1 MTRSSF
7 ISVVLRDLSDCL
19 TYPLHFVLSLYSYVS
34 TPYGQVKVYESGP
47 EDGEKLILVHGI
59 TTPSTM
65 WKDIVPKLKAAGFR
79 VMVYDL
85 YGRGYSDAPIVIHDV
100 ALYVSQISFILNSKP
115 EWQTFNI
122 AGMSLGGPIGES
134 TILFFSFFQK
144 KVLIE

>member
-1 MTRSSF
+1 
-7 ISVVLRDLSDCL
+7 
-19 TYPLHFVLSLYSYVS
+19 
-34 TPYGQVKVYESGP
+34 
-47 EDGEKLILVHGI
+47 
-59 TTPSTM
+59 M